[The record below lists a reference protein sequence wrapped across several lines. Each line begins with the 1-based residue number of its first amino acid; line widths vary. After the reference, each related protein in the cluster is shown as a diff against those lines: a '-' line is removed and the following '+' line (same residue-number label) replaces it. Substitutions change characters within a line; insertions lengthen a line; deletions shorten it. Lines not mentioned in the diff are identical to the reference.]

1 MSTLGENDQPVDLVR
16 LEPVEIGGF
25 YPDNNEDRIIV
36 SHDQL
41 PEMLINTLIA
51 VEDQDYYQHH
61 GIDVGAILRAAWVNI
76 RSGKIEQGGSTL
88 TQQLVKNFYLTDERT
103 LTRKARE
110 AVMAVMLDFHY
121 DKDEIIEAYANEI
134 YLGQDGS
141 RAIHGFGLAS
151 RHYYGMPLEQLDLA
165 QVALLVA
172 LVRGPSWYD
181 PVRQPERA
189 LKRRNLVLDIIAD
202 QGIIT
207 PAEAET
213 AKLADLG
220 LDPEKTA
227 ISRTYPAFMSLVKQ
241 QLQRDYR
248 DEDLKSEGLRI
259 FTTLDPWA
267 QDQAERAVSERL
279 DKLETGHG
287 LPPGELQAAAV
298 MATRDGGEVLAVVGG
313 RQSRF
318 AGFNRALEAVRPV
331 GSLIKPAVYL
341 TALTQ
346 PERYTLVSL
355 LNDEAIELDTPQ
367 GTWAPKNYDGKVHGP
382 VPLHEALASSYN
394 LATISLGQSL
404 GTQAVTD
411 TINKLG
417 IERPVPQVPAMF
429 IGAMSMTPIEVAQ
442 MYQTLAAGG
451 FHTPLRAIREVQA
464 ANGTPLNR
472 YPLEVRQA
480 IDDAP
485 VYLLNRNLQEVVSNG
500 TGRTLVNYLPTNLNL
515 AGKTGTSN
523 ESRDSWFAG
532 FGGDKVA
539 VVWLGRDDNR
549 PAGLSGATGALQVW
563 GDMLKRS
570 GIEALEFSQPEN
582 VELQW
587 VDAITGELTGPGCK
601 NAIQFPFMSGSAPTE
616 KSSCIDNPLRR
627 IFRDIFR

>member
-1 MSTLGENDQPVDLVR
+1 MSTLGENGQPVDLVR

-279 DKLETGHG
+279 DNLETGHG

-355 LNDEAIELDTPQ
+355 LND
-367 GTWAPKNYDGKVHGP
+367 
-382 VPLHEALASSYN
+382 
-394 LATISLGQSL
+394 
-404 GTQAVTD
+404 
-411 TINKLG
+411 
-417 IERPVPQVPAMF
+417 
-429 IGAMSMTPIEVAQ
+429 
-442 MYQTLAAGG
+442 
-451 FHTPLRAIREVQA
+451 
-464 ANGTPLNR
+464 
-472 YPLEVRQA
+472 
-480 IDDAP
+480 
-485 VYLLNRNLQEVVSNG
+485 
-500 TGRTLVNYLPTNLNL
+500 
-515 AGKTGTSN
+515 
-523 ESRDSWFAG
+523 
-532 FGGDKVA
+532 
-539 VVWLGRDDNR
+539 
-549 PAGLSGATGALQVW
+549 
-563 GDMLKRS
+563 
-570 GIEALEFSQPEN
+570 
-582 VELQW
+582 
-587 VDAITGELTGPGCK
+587 
-601 NAIQFPFMSGSAPTE
+601 
-616 KSSCIDNPLRR
+616 
-627 IFRDIFR
+627 